1 MATREI
7 LLFCQEALELLNEA
21 SQSPT
26 EILYDLKDLIKAH
39 SLHTL
44 NISTLSVYA
53 QQNPAIK
60 EFLCFLR
67 LISSPALENTNIN
80 SFINY
85 TKKLC
90 LAILNDNASP
100 QFFCKELSKQL
111 SDLVEIHI
119 TRTERQLIEGI
130 PASDPSS
137 IIKVIPSELI
147 RPYDFPYPLSENTL
161 VRFFNIIKKDDCTY
175 VFDST
180 SFAVLNPDFLVDT
193 TMVLYNPFRSL
204 IDALLPSEPSVPL
217 LRGAMIN
224 EIIDSLIINPKDEPN
239 AIKRAI
245 LKYPL
250 SLCLLCHNNPDS
262 LRELIDEINAQ
273 IPHIRKFISN
283 HLTDG
288 TILTEISVLSPLFGL
303 QGRIDC
309 YQQSPEKH
317 TIYEFKSG
325 KEREADH
332 HQVRLYHLLSQ
343 FSAPTGLEG
352 TLFYSGSGK
361 VIKPT
366 QNIGLKK
373 LLDNRNKI
381 VFLLTLLARRQANRF
396 MNELRRFKERISYTD
411 ESLEMFLKTL
421 DSASDI
427 QREYY
432 FELLGFLVREYFFTK
447 REGQS
452 VLWKASQS
460 EKAHNNSI
468 IRSLK
473 FIAYNRDTNQLTFE
487 YDGSSHFFREGDPVY
502 LYPDSSGT
510 QPHQNPLISC
520 MIREV
525 TANKLIISPF
535 NRQKSI
541 EEVIRTHERWAVEG
555 NLIDKQFWDGFKT
568 LFTVISHQSQTLKV
582 LINDGIPNKQLKQP
596 NQLQNASPI
605 QKALQSNDYFLLQ
618 GPPGSGK
625 TSSFLIGY
633 VKELLRQDALP
644 KIFILAFTNKAVQNI
659 CSKLQL
665 NQIPYIRFGSKYTS
679 DQWFFNQI
687 AHDTYTHDVNKQS
700 EIVQNV
706 SSWHKRLQQSR
717 VIVSTIAS
725 FKSHLTEF
733 ARLFDLAN
741 SELIIDE
748 ASQVTEADI
757 AGILPL
763 FRKFVL
769 IGDHK
774 QLPPVIVQPP
784 HSLTVKNLTLNKIG
798 LTSHNISLFERLM
811 TQCIK
816 AGNTTHFD
824 QLQHHYRVH
833 KEIAD
838 LYRHHYL
845 KPLTE
850 QLPHQLSTTIPFPM
864 PNPLRPIYRRAIF
877 IPHSHKDSGKKN
889 AKEVQIVS
897 SLVRDFISQGI
908 KPSQIGIVTP
918 FRQQINALR
927 TQLPYA
933 GLTIDTVERFQGDE
947 RDIIIYSACINN
959 SRWLNRIQ
967 AINQAPPQHT
977 DTRLLVAVSRAKH
990 MFILTGNPD
999 ILLQDTHYEEVITRC
1014 QIITLS

>member
-1 MATREI
+1 MATREFH
-7 LLFCQEALELLNEA
+7 LFCRETLELLKDS
-21 SQSPT
+21 SQHPV
-26 EILYDLKDLIKAH
+26 EKLYDLKDLIKAY

-44 NISTLSVYA
+44 NIVSLSAYA
-53 QQNPAIK
+53 RQDPATK
-60 EFLCFLR
+60 EFICFLR
-67 LISSPALENTNIN
+67 LISSPRLESINANVLINHIQNLCYAVLNNNTP
-80 SFINY
+80 
-85 TKKLC
+85 
-90 LAILNDNASP
+90 P
-100 QFFCKELSKQL
+100 QFFCKELSRQL

-119 TRTERQLIEGI
+119 TQADPQLIEGI
-130 PASDPSS
+130 LVSDPSTK
-137 IIKVIPSELI
+137 IKIVPSQLI
-147 RPYDFPYPLSENTL
+147 RTYDFPYPLSKNTL
-161 VRFFNIIKKDDCTY
+161 VRFFNLIKKDNRTY

-180 SFAVLNPDFLVDT
+180 SLAVLNPDFLIDI
-193 TMVLYNPFRSL
+193 TMVLYNPYRSL

-217 LRGAMIN
+217 IRGAMIN
-224 EIIDSLIINPKDEPN
+224 EIIDSLIINPNDEQH

-250 SLCLLCHNNPDS
+250 SLCLLFGNNPNS
-262 LRELIDEINAQ
+262 LKELINEINLQ
-273 IPHIRKFISN
+273 IPHIKRFVSN

-288 TILTEISVLSPLFGL
+288 TILTETNVLSPQFGL

-332 HQVRLYHLLSQ
+332 NQVGLYQLLSE
-343 FSAPTGLEG
+343 SNAPKGLQG
-352 TLFYSGSGK
+352 TLFYSSSGK
-361 VIKPT
+361 IIKLT
-366 QNIGLKK
+366 QNIGLKR

-381 VFLLTLLARRQANRF
+381 VFLLTLLARRQTNRF
-396 MNELRRFKERISYTD
+396 INELKRFKERISYTD
-411 ESLEMFLKTL
+411 ESLELFLKTL
-421 DSASDI
+421 ENASDT

-447 REGQS
+447 REAQS
-452 VLWKASQS
+452 VLWKASQW

-468 IRSLK
+468 IRNLR
-473 FIAYNRDTNQLTFE
+473 FIAYDKQTNQLTFE
-487 YDGSSHFFREGDPVY
+487 HDGSSHFFREGDPVY
-502 LYPDSSGT
+502 LYPDSSDT
-510 QPHQNPLISC
+510 QPHQNLLISC
-520 MIREV
+520 IIREV
-525 TANKLIISPF
+525 SANRLIISPF

-541 EEVIRTHERWAVEG
+541 EEVIKTHERWAVEG
-555 NLIDKQFWDGFKT
+555 NLIDKQFWDGFKA
-568 LFTVISHQSQTLKV
+568 LFTVISHQSQTSKV
-582 LINDGIPNKQLKQP
+582 LINDETPNSPSNQP
-596 NQLQNASPI
+596 NQIQNVSPI

-625 TSSFLIGY
+625 TSTFLIGY
-633 VKELLRQDALP
+633 VKELLRRDVVP
-644 KIFILAFTNKAVQNI
+644 TIFILAFTNKAVQNI

-665 NQIPYIRFGSKYTS
+665 NQIPYIRFGSKYTL

-687 AHDTYTHDVNKQS
+687 AHDTYTHDVNKES
-700 EIVQNV
+700 EILQNV
-706 SSWHKRLQQSR
+706 SSWHKRLQRTR
-717 VIVSTIAS
+717 VVVSTIAS

-784 HSLTVKNLTLNKIG
+784 HALTVRNPSLNKIG

-816 AGNTTHFD
+816 VGDTTHFD

-845 KPLTE
+845 KP
-850 QLPHQLSTTIPFPM
+850 
-864 PNPLRPIYRRAIF
+864 
-877 IPHSHKDSGKKN
+877 
-889 AKEVQIVS
+889 
-897 SLVRDFISQGI
+897 
-908 KPSQIGIVTP
+908 
-918 FRQQINALR
+918 
-927 TQLPYA
+927 
-933 GLTIDTVERFQGDE
+933 
-947 RDIIIYSACINN
+947 
-959 SRWLNRIQ
+959 
-967 AINQAPPQHT
+967 
-977 DTRLLVAVSRAKH
+977 
-990 MFILTGNPD
+990 
-999 ILLQDTHYEEVITRC
+999 
-1014 QIITLS
+1014 